1 MRETLRDPSRLRHMI
16 DSIHNVNQYMD
27 GKNISDL
34 TGNSMLFFAVVKNIE
49 IVGEA
54 AYKLTHE
61 FKENHP
67 ETPWRQI
74 IAMRHILVHGYYQ
87 VTSSEIYNVYK
98 KAFQPWQAPMPAGLP
113 ASAAARRPALPPPP

>member
-1 MRETLRDPSRLRHMI
+1 MREALRDPSRLRHMI
-16 DSIHNVNQYMD
+16 DSIQNVNQYMD
-27 GKNISDL
+27 GKTISDL

-54 AYKLTHE
+54 AYKITHK

-87 VTSSEIYNVYK
+87 VTASEIFNVYK
-98 KAFQPWQAPMPAGLP
+98 KDLP
-113 ASAAARRPALPPPP
+113 VLLSQLQGFLKADDLQSS